1 MTSEKST
8 EELQRMLDE
17 LTIKFVKCTTEAG
30 KAQLKSEIEELLKLC
45 SECKL

>member
-17 LTIKFVKCTTEAG
+17 LTIKFVKSSTEAD
-30 KAQLKSEIEELLKLC
+30 KVKFKSGIEELLKLC
-45 SECKL
+45 TECKL

>member
-17 LTIKFVKCTTEAG
+17 LTIKFVQSSTEAD
-30 KAQLKSEIEELLKLC
+30 KAKFKAEIEELLQLC
-45 SECKL
+45 KECKL

>member
-17 LTIKFVKCTTEAG
+17 LTIKFVQSNSEAD
-30 KAQLKSEIEELLKLC
+30 KAKFKAEIEELLQLC
-45 SECKL
+45 KECKL